1 MTPVLHTRPGEG
13 SAPRIPRC
21 VLLSTGGTIASRID
35 PATGLAVP
43 TLSGKDLLS
52 TLPQLEGRIYVD
64 VEDFARIPSPHM
76 GPDQWIPLHARISEL
91 LADDEIDGVVVSHG
105 TGLLEET
112 AWFLDLTVNT
122 EKPVILVG
130 AQRNSSE
137 GDHDGPRNLLA
148 GLQVCAHEEARNKGV
163 LVTLNNHIHAARD
176 VSKTHT
182 FNVDTF
188 NSGDWGCLGTVN
200 HGRVDFQRSPL
211 KRMHMP
217 YDGQALPRVDVLP
230 MYAGASGSLISAA
243 VVDGAQGIVIQ
254 ALGAGHVNPSFA
266 NAMKDLLQS
275 GIPIVVATRSPRGG
289 TRACYG
295 FAGSSQLL
303 QNDGAALA
311 GDLSAWK
318 ARIVLMLAMAQGEAS
333 QAKLRSLFNT

>member
-1 MTPVLHTRPGEG
+1 MTQGIHSQAQPWNAGRL
-13 SAPRIPRC
+13 PRC

-35 PATGLAVP
+35 AATGLAVP
-43 TLSGKDLLS
+43 TLSGKDLLGS
-52 TLPQLEGRIYVD
+52 LPEIEGQIEVD

-76 GPDQWIPLHARISEL
+76 CPEQWLRLHTRITEL
-91 LADDEIDGVVVSHG
+91 LADDTITGVIVSHG

-112 AWFLDLTVNT
+112 AWFLDLTVRSQ
-122 EKPVILVG
+122 KPVILIG

-148 GLQVCAHEEARNKGV
+148 ALQVCAHEDARGKGV
-163 LVTLNNHIHAARD
+163 LVVLNNHINAARD

-188 NSGDWGCLGTVN
+188 NSGDWGHLGTVN

-211 KRMHMP
+211 KRLTMA
-217 YDGQALPRVDVLP
+217 YDGQALPRVDVVP
-230 MYAGASGSLISAA
+230 MYAGASGSLINAA
-243 VVDGAQGIVIQ
+243 VADGAQGIVIQ

-266 NAMKDLLQS
+266 NAIKGQLQS
-275 GIPIVVATRSPRGG
+275 GVPVVVSTRSPRGG

-295 FAGSSQLL
+295 FEGSSQLL
-303 QNDGAALA
+303 QNEGAALA

-318 ARIVLMLAMAQGEAS
+318 ARIVLMLALAQGDAS
-333 QAKLRSLFNT
+333 QTRLRELFNT